1 MQGEVNYHQS
11 TEDIASNIMANKG
24 NCIKTKRKVLHIHK
38 ELEQGAD
45 H

>member
-1 MQGEVNYHQS
+1 
-11 TEDIASNIMANKG
+11 MANKG